1 MSNNKKKEDLTMLP
15 VIRRRALPDIVD
27 EFFGRDFMN
36 KFFDHETGVNMPA
49 VNIVE
54 EKDDF
59 KIEVAAP
66 GLDKKDFKIDLDR
79 GVLSISSEKQEEI
92 NEENKKYMRRE
103 FSYTSFSR
111 SFTLPDGADQ
121 EKIKAIHKDGILTIV
136 IPKKEEAKEK
146 PARQIEIK

>member
-1 MSNNKKKEDLTMLP
+1 MLP
-15 VIRRRALPDIVD
+15 VIRRKALPDIVD

-49 VNIVE
+49 VNIAE
-54 EKDDF
+54 DKDNY

-79 GVLSISSEKQEEI
+79 NVLTISSEKQEERMD
-92 NEENKKYMRRE
+92 EEKKYMRRE

-111 SFTLPDGADQ
+111 SFTLPESVDDA
-121 EKIKAIHKDGILTIV
+121 KIKANHKDGILVIS